1 MKRKHTEQKKAQRLN
16 LWHEYQQMMFGTS
29 VAERRANKIMAPDSG
44 LYDRKH
50 PNLKDEVKRILEARK
65 RPQIQRKS
73 AQ

>member
-16 LWHEYQQMMFGTS
+16 LWHEYQEFWAS
-29 VAERRANKIMAPDSG
+29 VAERRANKIMAPDSA

-65 RPQIQRKS
+65 RPQVQRKT